1 MKKII
6 ALLLAAIMVLGLA
19 ACASKTE
26 TTEASD
32 VKNVVY
38 IVNGNLGDKSFFDSA
53 QAGID
58 ELVKAGRITCKTIEL
73 GGTDEDQP
81 KWLSTLYDVS
91 QSGEYDLVIC
101 GTYQMPDYLKEV
113 ATKYPDQLYLIF
125 DDNTYAGENSNV
137 VNITYKQNDM
147 GYLVGTFAACMT
159 TDTSVANINEDAVIG
174 FVGGVDSPV
183 INDFLIGFIEGA
195 QSVNPD
201 IKVDTRYTNDYVD
214 TAIAKEFGYSM
225 INDKKCDIIWGVA
238 GNAGNG
244 AAEAALDTGKAWFI
258 GVDSDQ
264 ELTFSSDLA
273 ALTLTSGLKNIG
285 NSIIWIFD
293 QWDAGK
299 TYWGSEVQLGLAEG
313 GVGIVTDKN
322 YDKYASA
329 ETKAAVEAAQKG
341 ITDGSIKVDS
351 APGKGTTITVTIYL
365 KLQES
370 EKEQEKE
377 LFDLPVLVVDDDK
390 TCCESTVA
398 TLKDIGIAGEWVLTG
413 REAVE
418 RCYARHEAG
427 CDYFAVILD
436 WKMPKMDGIETARKI
451 RERVGKD
458 VTIIILTSFEF
469 SEIEEEARAAGVDAF
484 IAKPLF
490 RSRLT
495 ATLRQFTSGKKEK
508 NARSLLESFAKTD
521 YTSKRVLLVEDNE
534 LNREIAAEILGMTG
548 VAVDIAENGKIAVE
562 KVVAAPEKWYD
573 LIFMDIQMPIMNGYE
588 ATAAI
593 RSLPGGRGKVP
604 IIAMTANAFAEDV
617 QLAKNTGMNE
627 HIAKP
632 LELDKLNDVL
642 KQWLQ

>member
-1 MKKII
+1 MKKIF
-6 ALLLAAIMVLGLA
+6 ALLLALVMVFSLV

-26 TTEASD
+26 TPATETKTEETATETTTEEKTEEPAAEEEKAEEPAAEEGK
-32 VKNVVY
+32 VYNVAY
-38 IVNGNLGDKSFFDSA
+38 LVNGNLGDKSFFDSA
-53 QAGID
+53 EAG
-58 ELVKAGRITCKTIEL
+58 LAQLKADGRIDYVTIEM

-81 KWLSTLYDVS
+81 TWLSTLYDVS
-91 QSGEYDLVIC
+91 EDGGYDLIVC

-113 ATKYPDQLYLIF
+113 ATQYPDQLYAIF
-125 DDNTYAGENSNV
+125 DDTTYVGENQNV
-137 VNITYKQNDM
+137 VNLSYRQNDM
-147 GYLVGTFAACMT
+147 GYLIGVYAACMT
-159 TDTSVANINEDAVIG
+159 VDTNVANINEDAVVG

-341 ITDGSIKVDS
+341 ITDGSIKVDT
-351 APGKGTTITVTIYL
+351 AFDAN
-365 KLQES
+365 
-370 EKEQEKE
+370 
-377 LFDLPVLVVDDDK
+377 FDLAALR
-390 TCCESTVA
+390 ESV
-398 TLKDIGIAGEWVLTG
+398 
-413 REAVE
+413 R
-418 RCYARHEAG
+418 
-427 CDYFAVILD
+427 
-436 WKMPKMDGIETARKI
+436 P
-451 RERVGKD
+451 
-458 VTIIILTSFEF
+458 
-469 SEIEEEARAAGVDAF
+469 
-484 IAKPLF
+484 
-490 RSRLT
+490 
-495 ATLRQFTSGKKEK
+495 
-508 NARSLLESFAKTD
+508 
-521 YTSKRVLLVEDNE
+521 
-534 LNREIAAEILGMTG
+534 
-548 VAVDIAENGKIAVE
+548 
-562 KVVAAPEKWYD
+562 
-573 LIFMDIQMPIMNGYE
+573 
-588 ATAAI
+588 
-593 RSLPGGRGKVP
+593 
-604 IIAMTANAFAEDV
+604 
-617 QLAKNTGMNE
+617 
-627 HIAKP
+627 
-632 LELDKLNDVL
+632 
-642 KQWLQ
+642 

>member
-26 TTEASD
+26 PDADTTTAEPAAEPAETTEETPAAEEETPAAEEEAPAADD
-32 VKNVVY
+32 VKHVVY

-53 QAGID
+53 QAGINKLID
-58 ELVKAGRITCKTIEL
+58 DGRITCDTIEL
-73 GGTDEDQP
+73 GGLDEDQP

-91 QSGEYDLVIC
+91 ESGEYDLVIC

-147 GYLVGTFAACMT
+147 GYLIGTFAACMT
-159 TDTSVANINEDAVIG
+159 TDTSIANINEDAVVG

-183 INDFLIGFIEGA
+183 INDFLTGFIEGA
-195 QSVNPD
+195 QAVNPD

-225 INDKKCDIIWGVA
+225 INDNKCDIIWGVA

-341 ITDGSIKVDS
+341 ITDGSIKVDT
-351 APGKGTTITVTIYL
+351 AFDAN
-365 KLQES
+365 
-370 EKEQEKE
+370 
-377 LFDLPVLVVDDDK
+377 FDLAALR
-390 TCCESTVA
+390 ESV
-398 TLKDIGIAGEWVLTG
+398 
-413 REAVE
+413 R
-418 RCYARHEAG
+418 
-427 CDYFAVILD
+427 
-436 WKMPKMDGIETARKI
+436 P
-451 RERVGKD
+451 
-458 VTIIILTSFEF
+458 
-469 SEIEEEARAAGVDAF
+469 
-484 IAKPLF
+484 
-490 RSRLT
+490 
-495 ATLRQFTSGKKEK
+495 
-508 NARSLLESFAKTD
+508 
-521 YTSKRVLLVEDNE
+521 
-534 LNREIAAEILGMTG
+534 
-548 VAVDIAENGKIAVE
+548 
-562 KVVAAPEKWYD
+562 
-573 LIFMDIQMPIMNGYE
+573 
-588 ATAAI
+588 
-593 RSLPGGRGKVP
+593 
-604 IIAMTANAFAEDV
+604 
-617 QLAKNTGMNE
+617 
-627 HIAKP
+627 
-632 LELDKLNDVL
+632 
-642 KQWLQ
+642 